1 MLSRLSSCRPVLR
14 VRPLWRYQSN
24 ATIIDPVWE
33 SVERS
38 ERRENGGGEG
48 HRGGDGVDRALLC
61 RIIRVDHAGEF
72 GADRLYAG
80 QSAVLGR
87 GPVGPIIQKMWDE
100 EKEHLQ
106 KFEELMIR
114 HRVRPTALL
123 PIWNVAGFLIGAG
136 TALLGKE
143 GAMACTVAVEETISE
158 HYNNQIRTLMERNP
172 EQYTELLQV
181 LKKFR
186 DDEMEHLD
194 TGLEHDAEQAPGY
207 TVLKTAIQLGCKAA
221 ICLSERI

>member
-1 MLSRLSSCRPVLR
+1 MLGRFSSCRLVLR
-14 VRPLWRYQSN
+14 GRPLWRYRSN
-24 ATIIDPVWE
+24 ETRIEPEEWE

-38 ERRENGGGEG
+38 KRRENGGS
-48 HRGGDGVDRALLC
+48 DGVDRALLC
-61 RIIRVDHAGEF
+61 RIIRVDHAGEY

-100 EKEHLQ
+100 EKAHLQ
-106 KFEELMIR
+106 TFEELMVR

-123 PIWNVAGFLIGAG
+123 PIWNVAGFLVGAG

-143 GAMACTVAVEETISE
+143 GAMACTVAVEEVISD
-158 HYNNQIRTLMERNP
+158 HYNNQIRTLMEQNP
-172 EQYTELLQV
+172 QHYTELLQV

-186 DDEMEHLD
+186 DDEMEHHD

-207 TVLKTAIQLGCKAA
+207 AVLKTTIQLGCKAA
-221 ICLSERI
+221 IYLSERI